1 MIDFGVVAAGRYSA
15 DRRGCQSEPMA
26 SVLSDR
32 AGPDMSGLAG
42 ADAATIAARV
52 RDGDATAADV
62 ADAHLTRIAAVDARV
77 GAFCSVDPERVRAEA
92 TGIDARTDRFAL
104 PLAGVPVAVEDD
116 VALAGVPTGHGVVGD
131 RRGDAAV
138 RDDAL
143 VRRLRAAGAIVLG
156 RTRTAE
162 LGVCGFTR
170 MAPGAGDPVDIALPA
185 SNPCGAGAA
194 AVAAGMTALALG
206 RDGGGSV
213 RLAAAWCGQVGLK
226 PGHGTLPL
234 PGGAEDR
241 WFGLAETGLVARTAA
256 DVALLFEAVS
266 TTTIGDLAAVGI
278 PRRVAVSTASPSG
291 RGKLDPAHHDA
302 VRKAARRFTELG
314 VQAVDA
320 DPPYPSGLDREWTR
334 RWRAG
339 VAQEA
344 ESLRIG
350 DGELG
355 RRTSA
360 VVRRGRRDLRRERV
374 VPGTVHTWRD
384 RMAGWLDGGRY
395 DVLVLPAVGSR
406 APAMRGSRAVPVP
419 YTQAWNLAGLPA
431 LVVPVRWGAAR
442 VPVQLVGRPGSEPL
456 LLATAACLQSL

>member
-1 MIDFGVVAAGRYSA
+1 
-15 DRRGCQSEPMA
+15 
-26 SVLSDR
+26 
-32 AGPDMSGLAG
+32 MSGLAG

-62 ADAHLTRIAAVDARV
+62 VDAHLTRIDAVDNRV
-77 GAFCSVDPERVRAEA
+77 GAFCVVDPQRVRAEA
-92 TGIDARTDRFAL
+92 TGIDARSDRFAL

-116 VALAGVPTGHGVVGD
+116 VALAGVPTGHGLPG
-131 RRGDAAV
+131 GEAAL

-234 PGGAEDR
+234 PGGAEER
-241 WFGLAETGLVARTAA
+241 WFGLAETGLVARTAT
-256 DVALLFEAVS
+256 DVALLFEALSGTV
-266 TTTIGDLAAVGI
+266 IGDLAAVGI
-278 PRRVAVSTASPSG
+278 PRRVVFSTASPAG
-291 RGKLDPAHHDA
+291 RGRLDPAHHDA
-302 VRKAARRFTELG
+302 VRKAVRRFTELG
-314 VQAVDA
+314 VQTVDA
-320 DPPYPSGLDREWTR
+320 DPPYPTGLEREWTR

-344 ESLRIG
+344 ADLG
-350 DGELG
+350 VDTAALG

-360 VVRRGRRDLRRERV
+360 VVRRGRRDLRRERL

-406 APAMRGSRAVPVP
+406 APAMRGSRPVPVP

-456 LLATAACLQSL
+456 LMATAACLETP